1 MQHYDLFVIGGGSA
15 GMKAAR
21 TSARMGRK
29 VGVAEAKEPGG
40 ECFWA
45 GCVPTK
51 ALVRAADVWHTVRNA
66 ARFGIQVDVCR
77 ADFRDAMAYKN
88 RAMHRVGG
96 DGPADAGL
104 SKLGADYFNERAM
117 LESAHEVRIGKDLV
131 VHADYILIA
140 TGTDP
145 AIPPI
150 PGLEEAGYLTNREA
164 LTLERLPS
172 RIAIIGGGA
181 IGLEFGQ
188 IFRRFGATV
197 TVVEAAPQI
206 LPRDDADIAAL
217 VTASLRAEGLSVLT
231 STTVIRAE
239 VTATGKRLIVT
250 CGGSESHIDCDEILV
265 AVGRRP
271 ATRGLQLAAA
281 GLPDD
286 GRSLRVDEFMR
297 SAVPHILAA
306 GDVTGGQQFTH
317 VASYSGGLAANNMF
331 GETLRPADY
340 RVVPRCT
347 YTDPEVASV
356 GLTTADAMKLGIPI
370 KTRCAKYSDADR
382 PVLYGQEEGMVKLV
396 LDARDNQILGGHVAG
411 ANASSLLGEV
421 AVCMQ
426 NRLPVDA
433 IAATMH
439 AYPSFP
445 EVIEAAALSHD
456 ECTRNA

>member
-29 VGVAEAKEPGG
+29 VGVAEAREPGG

-51 ALVRAADVWHTVRNA
+51 ALVRAADVWNTVRNA
-66 ARFGIQVDVCR
+66 GRFGIQVDVCR
-77 ADFRDAMAYKN
+77 ADFRDAMAYKD
-88 RAMHRVGG
+88 RAMRRIGG

-104 SKLGADYFNERAM
+104 SRLGADYFNERAM
-117 LESAHEVRIGKDLV
+117 LESANEVRVGKNLV
-131 VHADYILIA
+131 VNADNILIA

-145 AIPPI
+145 AVPPI
-150 PGLEEAGYLTNREA
+150 PGLIEAGFLTNREA
-164 LTLERLPS
+164 LVLERLPS
-172 RIAIIGGGA
+172 RIAVIGGGA

-197 TVVEAAPQI
+197 TVIEAAPQI

-217 VTASLRAEGLSVLT
+217 VTVSLRNEGITVLT
-231 STTVIRAE
+231 ASTVVRAE
-239 VTATGKRLIVT
+239 LTESGKRLIVT
-250 CGGSESHIDCDEILV
+250 CGGVESNVDCDEILV
-265 AVGRRP
+265 AVGRRS

-297 SAVPHILAA
+297 TDVPHILAA

-317 VASYSGGLAANNMF
+317 VASYSGAIAANNMF
-331 GETLRPADY
+331 GETLKPADY

-356 GLTTADAMKLGIPI
+356 GLTTADAMLLGIPI
-370 KTRCAKYSDADR
+370 KTRCAKYGDVDR
-382 PVLYGQEEGMVKLV
+382 PVLYGQEDGMVKLV

-411 ANASSLLGEV
+411 AHASSLLGEI

-426 NRLPVDA
+426 NRLPVEA
-433 IAATMH
+433 IARTMH

-445 EVIEAAALSHD
+445 EVIEAAAHSHD